1 MVIGCAGSLS
11 SITTL
16 VYLFAHVGDA
26 RKFCLGDLMFTNE
39 IPQPRPTV
47 LIIDDSPEV
56 QRYLRL
62 VLETDD
68 YCVEVADNGEKGLE
82 RVRRGCRPAL
92 VLLDMQMPGMD
103 GLQTLRCLREI
114 QPELQVVMCSSEDD
128 PEIVRQ
134 AILLG
139 AQAYLVKPVRHL
151 YLSAVLEQCLAG
163 EASPQHNLPATVLA
177 MAPNSLNRAN

>member
-1 MVIGCAGSLS
+1 
-11 SITTL
+11 
-16 VYLFAHVGDA
+16 
-26 RKFCLGDLMFTNE
+26 MFTSDC
-39 IPQPRPTV
+39 PRQRPTV

-68 YCVEVADNGEKGLE
+68 YSVETADTGEKGLE
-82 RVRRGCRPAL
+82 RVRGGCRPAV

-114 QPELQVVMCSSEDD
+114 EPELKVVMCSSEDD
-128 PEIVRQ
+128 PKIVQQ
-134 AILLG
+134 ATLLG

-151 YLSAVLEQCLAG
+151 YLSAVLEQCLTG
-163 EASPQHNLPATVLA
+163 ELSGQTRRPAAVHATAWNGLD
-177 MAPNSLNRAN
+177 RAN